1 MICEYFNLDILEAK
15 NKYNCCFTKN
25 DYKTGKYDFYY
36 ILGNKFNIN
45 KYEEL
50 IKIYNVVQITNQG
63 FLVSNEYVLINYE
76 KQQIIVANRTRGR
89 SKILTNKYA
98 IRFITRYQKG
108 TISSNISDFQKK
120 HLDCLLPKIFYFSN
134 TMLIEE
140 RIFHTK
146 QYKYRI
152 PKFIFVLYL
161 IYIKRINIIDLD
173 DLNII
178 YKNKKF
184 YIVDI
189 DCYAK
194 MRKRHLIIHYINQY
208 FIKYNNHR
216 LGKKIDDYLSNKFI

>member
-63 FLVSNEYVLINYE
+63 FLVSNEYVLINYK

-98 IRFITRYQKG
+98 IRFITRYQKQ
-108 TISSNISDFQKK
+108 TIPFNLKHFNKK
-120 HLDCLLPKIFYFSN
+120 GLDYLLPKIFYFSN

-140 RIFHTK
+140 RIFYKK
-146 QYKYRI
+146 QYNYKI
-152 PKFIFVLYL
+152 LKFIFVLYL
-161 IYIKRINIIDLD
+161 IFIKNINIIDLD

-184 YIVDI
+184 TIIDI
-189 DCYAK
+189 DCCAK
-194 MRKRHLIIHYINQY
+194 MKKRHLIIYYINQY